1 MGWSGHTGWKLRSEP
16 LRLLLSLLMAVP
28 ALLRADDN
36 PAALSREYEVKAAF
50 LFNFAKY
57 GEWPA
62 ASLQV
67 SPFRFCISGRPE
79 LATWLSQRLRGQRV
93 HALVVDVVDVG
104 GSLAPSCHLLFL
116 TADLP
121 TERRLALI
129 AAGQQQPI
137 LIVGESAG
145 VLDDGAT
152 VRLFLDDGTVHF
164 DVDLSNLS
172 RQKLQLSSKLLR
184 HADQVFGKP
193 AGNSEGVP

>member
-1 MGWSGHTGWKLRSEP
+1 MGWSGHTGWKLRWEP
-16 LRLLLSLLMAVP
+16 LRLLLSLRMAVP
-28 ALLRADDN
+28 AVLRADDN

-62 ASLQV
+62 TALQA

-79 LATWLSQRLRGQRV
+79 LASWLNQRLRGQRV
-93 HALVVDVVDVG
+93 HALVVDVVDVA
-104 GSLAPSCHLLFL
+104 GSLSPGCHLLFL
-116 TADLP
+116 TIDMP
-121 TERRLALI
+121 TERRRALI
-129 AAGQQQPI
+129 AESQQKPI
-137 LIVGESAG
+137 LIIGESAS
-145 VLDDGAT
+145 VLEDGAA

-164 DVDLSNLS
+164 EVNLTNLG

-193 AGNSEGVP
+193 MSSGEGAP